1 MSETEPIQLHETL
14 QPQPLPPEGP
24 PLKDLVILYLLSS
37 VLLLVFGT
45 LLQTWHLLIGLV
57 VTEVVLV
64 VGPPLLY
71 TLWYRQNMAQT
82 FHLTPIRLKT
92 ALLVVVTTV
101 AAFVLVGFV
110 ALLQSLV
117 FRPSQ
122 NYQDIWEHV
131 FQQFQQIPVIIAVL
145 VIAILPGICE
155 ELFFRGFL
163 LRGFRN
169 KTSDWSAIVLAG
181 LLFGI
186 FHFDIYRFFPVTLL
200 GILFGYIVVKT
211 GSIFTGMIA
220 HATNNTI
227 ALLIAFAGSALR
239 DKIPVS
245 PQVPS
250 ELPLLQM
257 LIPLIVILM
266 IALGVFF
273 VGIHTLPRASDARM

>member
-1 MSETEPIQLHETL
+1 MSETEPIQPQETL
-14 QPQPLPPEGP
+14 QPQSLPPEGP
-24 PLKDLVILYLLSS
+24 PLKDIVILYLLSS

-64 VGPPLLY
+64 VGPPFLY
-71 TLWYRQNMAQT
+71 TLWYRQNVAQT
-82 FHLTPIRLKT
+82 FHLAPIQLKT

-122 NYQDIWEHV
+122 VYQDIWEHV

-145 VIAILPGICE
+145 VVAVLPGICE

-163 LRGFRN
+163 LHGLRN

-181 LLFGI
+181 LLFGV
-186 FHFDIYRFFPVTLL
+186 FHLDVYRFFPVTLL
-200 GILFGYIVVKT
+200 GILFGYMVVKT

-227 ALLIAFAGSALR
+227 ALAIAFVGSALR

-250 ELPLLQM
+250 ELPSLQM
-257 LIPLIVILM
+257 LIPLIPILM
-266 IALGVFF
+266 IALSVFF
-273 VGIHTLPRASDARM
+273 VGIRALPRASDAPM